1 MNGGTSNLRWALALV
16 AAAALGGLLAV
27 AISDRRAEPAG
38 RFDFDLAPRSSHA
51 AEGDREAG
59 EPARPMDKHFSRP
72 FIASAKAVMPAVVHI
87 EVSQKIAAPQNED
100 WNEFEDEFFRRF
112 FGQPGRPQHPQ
123 PQERVQRGQGSGAI
137 VDRRGYILT
146 NNHVVGHADKIKVQL
161 ADKRS
166 FDAKLVG
173 ADERSDVAV
182 IRIEAPD
189 LPVARLGD
197 SDRLEVGEWVLA
209 IGNPFGLDQ
218 TVTSG
223 VVSAL
228 GRTKVVDIQ
237 NQDFIQTDAAINP
250 GNSGGP
256 LANLD
261 GEVVGINTA
270 IYSRSGGNMGIGFAI
285 PINMAKAIMRDLIER
300 GKVTRGWLGVRPQDV
315 TEDMAKALKLPKATG
330 ALVAEVT
337 PDSQALKAGIQER
350 DVIVSFN
357 GKEIGTSDE
366 LVNAVGFTAVGKT
379 VDVKLYRDGKP
390 LTVQVK
396 IAERTAEV
404 EASET
409 GTEMLEKL
417 GLGIKELTPELRQQ
431 LGLKKTATGLVV
443 VEVKPGSPADN
454 AGFEPGVVIEEFNK
468 KPVATVAELK
478 KALGADA
485 DTILLKVRYRGRASY
500 LALKVK

>member
-1 MNGGTSNLRWALALV
+1 MKNGAANLRWALGLV
-16 AAAALGGLLAV
+16 SAGVLGGLIALAFG
-27 AISDRRAEPAG
+27 RGGPEPA
-38 RFDFDLAPRSSHA
+38 RSALDPTTAASHA
-51 AEGDREAG
+51 AEAATD
-59 EPARPMDKHFSRP
+59 ARSGDKHFSRP

-87 EVSQKIAAPQNED
+87 EVTQKVPGMENED
-100 WNEFEDEFFRRF
+100 WNQFEDEFFRRF
-112 FGQPGRPQHPQ
+112 FGGPGGPGRGQRPQ

-137 VDRRGYILT
+137 VDARGYILT
-146 NNHVVGHADKIKVQL
+146 NNHVVGHADKIKVSL

-182 IRIEAPD
+182 IKIEGKD

-197 SDRLEVGEWVLA
+197 SDRLEIGEWVLA

-285 PINMAKAIMRDLIER
+285 PINMAKSIMRDLIDH

-315 TEDMAKALKLPKATG
+315 TEDMAKALKLPKPAG
-330 ALVAEVT
+330 ALAAEVI
-337 PDSQALKAGIQER
+337 PDSPAAKAGIQER
-350 DVIVSFN
+350 DVIVAF
-357 GKEIGTSDE
+357 GAKEINTSEE
-366 LVNAVGFTAVGKT
+366 LVNAVGFTAVGKS
-379 VDVKLYRDGKP
+379 VDVKLYRDGK
-390 LTVQVK
+390 LHELSVK
-396 IAERTAEV
+396 VAERTAEV
-404 EASET
+404 DASES
-409 GTEMLEKL
+409 GTEVLEKL
-417 GLGIKELTPELRQQ
+417 GLGVKLRER
-431 LGLKKTATGLVV
+431 LGLRKNASGVAV
-443 VEVKPGSPADN
+443 VEVKPDSPAER
-454 AGFEPGVVIEEFNK
+454 AGFEPGVVIEEVNK
-468 KPVATVAELK
+468 KPVATVGELK
-478 KALGADA
+478 KALGVEA
-485 DTILLKVRYRGRASY
+485 DTVLLKVRYRGRAIY
-500 LALKVK
+500 LALKLKSP